1 MGWLHRWQEDSEPWG
16 YNPPMPSRRLP
27 RLLPLLLVLVSFS
40 GARFAGGLHAAD
52 GLPSRLSDDEFWHLL
67 SSFSERAGTFPSDN
81 LLSNETALQQV
92 IPDLTQR
99 IAPGGVYLGVGPE
112 QNFTYMT
119 ALRPRMA
126 FIFDIRRGNLAL
138 HLIYKA
144 LFEMS
149 ADRLEFL
156 SRLFARRRPAGLAST
171 ASVADMFDALSKEES
186 TESLY
191 VENVRAVVNH
201 LTKKHTFVLDA
212 GDLLRLQHDYRAFHL
227 YGPKIQYSSSR
238 NEGPRGGEPTYS
250 DLMVAT
256 DGAGA
261 MRAYLTTDESF
272 QFLKRLEIDNLVVP
286 LVGNFSGPKAIR
298 AVGAYLRENGAT
310 VSVFY
315 VSNVEEYLRQDGVWA
330 NFCANVASLPI
341 DESSTFIRSVRG
353 RTPSGVFTL
362 HSSLESIGATI
373 KDCQ

>member
-1 MGWLHRWQEDSEPWG
+1 MAL
-16 YNPPMPSRRLP
+16 RRPL
-27 RLLPLLLVLVSFS
+27 RLLPLLLAVVLCGS
-40 GARFAGGLHAAD
+40 GRIAGSLHAAE
-52 GLPSRLSDDEFWHLL
+52 GLPARLADDEFWRLL
-67 SSFSERAGTFPSDN
+67 TSLSERAGTFPSDN

-92 IPDLTQR
+92 IPDLTRQV
-99 IAPGGVYLGVGPE
+99 AAGGVYLGVGPE
-112 QNFTYMT
+112 QNFTYMA

-149 ADRLEFL
+149 ADRVDFL
-156 SRLFARRRPAGLAST
+156 ARLFARQRPAGVAST
-171 ASVADMFDALSKEES
+171 ATVAEILDALSKEES
-186 TESLY
+186 PESLY
-191 VENVRAVVNH
+191 IENVRAVVNH
-201 LTKKHTFVLDA
+201 LTKKHAFVLDA

-227 YGPKIQYSSSR
+227 YGPRIQYSSSR

-261 MRAYLTTDESF
+261 MRGYLATDESF
-272 QFLKRLEIDNLVVP
+272 QFLKRLETDNLVVP

-315 VSNVEEYLRQDGVWA
+315 VSNVEEYLRQDGVWT
-330 NFCANVASLPI
+330 NFCTNVASLPI
-341 DESSTFIRSVRG
+341 DDSSIFIRSVRG
-353 RTPSGVFTL
+353 RTSSGLFTL
-362 HSSLESIGATI
+362 HSSLEPIGATI
-373 KDCQ
+373 RDCQ

>member
-1 MGWLHRWQEDSEPWG
+1 MSARRAGRVAGSLLAACVCGVWLA
-16 YNPPMPSRRLP
+16 
-27 RLLPLLLVLVSFS
+27 S
-40 GARFAGGLHAAD
+40 GLRAGEA
-52 GLPSRLSDDEFWHLL
+52 LPSRLSDDEFWRLV

-81 LLSNETALQQV
+81 LLSNEPSLQQV
-92 IPDLTQR
+92 IPELVR
-99 IAPGGVYLGVGPE
+99 RVPSGGVYLGVGPE
-112 QNFTYMT
+112 QNFTYMN
-119 ALRPRMA
+119 ALRPRLA

-149 ADRLEFL
+149 ADRAEFV
-156 SRLFARRRPAGLAST
+156 SRLFTRKRPASLT
-171 ASVADMFDALSKEES
+171 AGSSVAEIFDALAKEPS

-212 GDLLRLQHDYRAFHL
+212 GDLLRLQHDYRAFHV

-238 NEGPRGGEPTYS
+238 NEGRRGGEPTYV

-256 DGAGA
+256 DGLGA
-261 MRAYLTTDESF
+261 LRGYLASDESF
-272 QFLKRLEIDNLVVP
+272 RFLKQLESDNLIVP

-298 AVGAYLRENGAT
+298 AVGDYLRDKSAT

-315 VSNVEEYLRQDGVWA
+315 VSNVEEYLRQDGLWS

-341 DESSTFIRSVRG
+341 DETSLVIRSARG
-353 RTPSGVFTL
+353 RTPAGVFTL
-362 HSSLESIGATI
+362 SSLLAPMASVVT
-373 KDCQ
+373 DCQ

>member
-1 MGWLHRWQEDSEPWG
+1 MRSRPTVRLSASILALCLCGAWLA
-16 YNPPMPSRRLP
+16 
-27 RLLPLLLVLVSFS
+27 V
-40 GARFAGGLHAAD
+40 GLRAAD
-52 GLPSRLSDDEFWHLL
+52 NTLPARIADDDFWRMLT
-67 SSFSERAGTFPSDN
+67 SFSERAGTFPSDN
-81 LLSNETALQQV
+81 LLSNETSLQHI
-92 IPDLTQR
+92 IPDLARTV
-99 IAPGGVYLGVGPE
+99 APGGVYLGVGPE
-112 QNFTYMT
+112 QNFTYMV

-149 ADRLEFL
+149 ADRAEFV
-156 SRLFARRRPAGLAST
+156 SRLFARPRPKGVTADST
-171 ASVADMFDALSKEES
+171 IAEIFDAVAGVES

-238 NEGPRGGEPTYS
+238 NEGGRGSEPTYA

-256 DGAGA
+256 DGVGEL
-261 MRAYLTTDESF
+261 RGYLASDESF
-272 QFLKRLEIDNLVVP
+272 RFLKELEMDNLVVP
-286 LVGNFSGPKAIR
+286 LVGNFAGPRAIR
-298 AVGAYLRENGAT
+298 AVGQYLKDKGAT

-315 VSNVEEYLRQDGVWA
+315 VSNVEEYLRQDGVWPG
-330 NFCANVASLPI
+330 FCANVASLPI
-341 DESSTFIRSVRG
+341 DETSTFIRSVRG
-353 RTPSGVFTL
+353 HTSTGLFTL
-362 HSSLESIGATI
+362 NSELALIAPAI
-373 KDCQ
+373 KDCN